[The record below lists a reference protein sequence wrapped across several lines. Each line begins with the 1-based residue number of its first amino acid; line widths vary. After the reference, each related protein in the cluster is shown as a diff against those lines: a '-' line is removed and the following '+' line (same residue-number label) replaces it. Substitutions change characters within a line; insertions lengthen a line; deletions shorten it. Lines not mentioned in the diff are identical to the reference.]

1 MTGRESERKT
11 RDQERLWAMWTALR
25 QVAST
30 LGGTVDPRAS
40 KAWHLAINAMEED
53 NRRYRESSLADTDAA
68 IAKATSQEATRVIP
82 CPCGYWVGEDMED
95 DPSKATPMAIY
106 DPSTGALGCVE
117 CGAELVAQEVTT

>member
-53 NRRYRESSLADTDAA
+53 NRRARDSFLANADAA
-68 IAKATSQEATRVIP
+68 IAKATEYK
-82 CPCGYWVGEDMED
+82 G
-95 DPSKATPMAIY
+95 
-106 DPSTGALGCVE
+106 
-117 CGAELVAQEVTT
+117 

>member
-1 MTGRESERKT
+1 MSRREREWKT
-11 RDQERLWAMWTALR
+11 RDQERLWAMWKVLR
-25 QVAST
+25 QIAATIREVR
-30 LGGTVDPRAS
+30 DPRAD
-40 KAWHLAINAMEED
+40 KAWSLALNAMEED
-53 NRRYRESSLADTDAA
+53 NRRYRESSLADADAA
-68 IAKATSQEATRVIP
+68 IEQATSQEATRVIP